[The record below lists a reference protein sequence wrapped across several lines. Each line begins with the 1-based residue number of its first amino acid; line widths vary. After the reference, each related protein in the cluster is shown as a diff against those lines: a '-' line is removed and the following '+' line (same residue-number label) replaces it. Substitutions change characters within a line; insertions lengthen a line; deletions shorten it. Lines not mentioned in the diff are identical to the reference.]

1 MFFLKSYLSR
11 TSREET
17 KGFTDAGKKNRWL
30 KEQRRGEQTMEEGDP
45 DSVLLKMRPQT
56 CNLCRV
62 SSPLRKLRKL
72 KAITSETEQQFH
84 IPCSDCRAGHP
95 DHRGLDKVTGEQ
107 ESAPVTL
114 WKAHSSA
121 VCNKPPT
128 HGRRHAT
135 SHIWRSFDLR
145 YRLKRLPAQ

>member
-1 MFFLKSYLSR
+1 M
-11 TSREET
+11 
-17 KGFTDAGKKNRWL
+17 RWL